1 MYFKVSLTLDMQLL
15 DVFTRA
21 GSIMSSFIFT
31 AISPLIVLSSSTSSL
46 ALETTGALIETT
58 EITAEIISARGVLVA
73 GQSADIAAGMTGR
86 LTSAPYKSGQYIGRG
101 VTLAEFDCNRQQAEL
116 KSKRAAHAT
125 QSLKHDNQ
133 AELLQM
139 GAAGALDVSIARS
152 ERDQIAAEVSV
163 LEIAMKDCTVSAPF
177 PGFITAR
184 HIDAHETAQAGQPL
198 YSINRAGTTEVSVIA
213 PSNWAGWVKQ
223 GAKFTF
229 KVDETGESISA
240 KIQRLSAVVDPVSQ
254 TIEITASLSG
264 KHKGRPGMSG
274 VAIFAPK

>member
-1 MYFKVSLTLDMQLL
+1 MQLWR
-15 DVFTRA
+15 VFIIA
-21 GSIMSSFIFT
+21 GLIMFSYTIS
-31 AISPLIVLSSSTSSL
+31 AISAIILLNLSTSSL
-46 ALETTGALIETT
+46 AT
-58 EITAEIISARGVLVA
+58 EVTEKTAEVTNTASDTLSARGVLVA

-86 LTSAPYKSGQYIGRG
+86 LTSTPYKSGQYVGRG
-101 VTLAEFDCNRQQAEL
+101 VTLAEFDCDRQKAEL

-184 HIDAHETAQAGQPL
+184 HIDAYETAQAGQPL
-198 YSINRAGTTEVSVIA
+198 YSVNRAGTTEVSVIA
-213 PSNWAGWVKQ
+213 PSNWAGWVKK

-240 KIQRLSAVVDPVSQ
+240 NVQRLSAVVDPVSQ
-254 TIEITASLSG
+254 TIEITARLTG

-274 VAIFAPK
+274 VAIFETN

>member
-1 MYFKVSLTLDMQLL
+1 MSFFK
-15 DVFTRA
+15 
-21 GSIMSSFIFT
+21 FT
-31 AISPLIVLSSSTSSL
+31 ATSAVILLGFSTSSL
-46 ALETTGALIETT
+46 SMETPGKAVEA
-58 EITAEIISARGVLVA
+58 AEIADKTVSARGVLIA

-133 AELLQM
+133 AELLKM

-163 LEIAMKDCTVSAPF
+163 LEIAMKDCSVFAPF

-213 PSNWAGWVKQ
+213 PSNWAGWVKK

-229 KVDETGESISA
+229 KVDETGESIAA
-240 KIQRLSAVVDPVSQ
+240 KVQRLSAVVDPVSQ
-254 TIEITASLSG
+254 TIEITARLNG

-274 VAIFAPK
+274 IAIFESN

>member
-1 MYFKVSLTLDMQLL
+1 MSFFK
-15 DVFTRA
+15 
-21 GSIMSSFIFT
+21 FT
-31 AISPLIVLSSSTSSL
+31 ATSAVILLGFSTSSL
-46 ALETTGALIETT
+46 SMETAGNAVEA
-58 EITAEIISARGVLVA
+58 AEIADKTVSARGVLIA

-133 AELLQM
+133 AELLKM

-163 LEIAMKDCTVSAPF
+163 LEIAMKDCTVFAPF
-177 PGFITAR
+177 TGFITAR

-213 PSNWAGWVKQ
+213 PSNWARWVKK

-229 KVDETGESISA
+229 KVDETGESIAA
-240 KIQRLSAVVDPVSQ
+240 KVQRLSAVVDPVSQ
-254 TIEITASLSG
+254 TIEITARLNG

-274 VAIFAPK
+274 IAIFESN

>member
-1 MYFKVSLTLDMQLL
+1 
-15 DVFTRA
+15 
-21 GSIMSSFIFT
+21 MSSFTSIAIF
-31 AISPLIVLSSSTSSL
+31 AIFLLSVSTSSI
-46 ALETTGALIETT
+46 AM
-58 EITAEIISARGVLVA
+58 EISGNPIKTAEAADETVSARGVLIA

-86 LTSAPYKSGQYIGRG
+86 LTSAPFKSGQYVGRG

-125 QSLKHDNQ
+125 QTLKHDNQ

-163 LEIAMKDCTVSAPF
+163 LEIAMKDCIISAPF

-184 HIDAHETAQAGQPL
+184 HIDAHESAQTGQPL

-240 KIQRLSAVVDPVSQ
+240 KVQRLSAVVDPVSQ

-274 VAIFAPK
+274 VAIFETK

>member
-1 MYFKVSLTLDMQLL
+1 MSFFK
-15 DVFTRA
+15 
-21 GSIMSSFIFT
+21 FT
-31 AISPLIVLSSSTSSL
+31 ATSAVILLGFSTSSL
-46 ALETTGALIETT
+46 SMETAGKAVEA
-58 EITAEIISARGVLVA
+58 AEIADKTVSARGVLIA

-133 AELLQM
+133 AELLKM

-163 LEIAMKDCTVSAPF
+163 LEIAIKDCTVFAPF
-177 PGFITAR
+177 TGFITAR

-213 PSNWAGWVKQ
+213 PSNWARWVKK

-229 KVDETGESISA
+229 KVDETGESIAA
-240 KIQRLSAVVDPVSQ
+240 KVQRLSAVVDPVSQ
-254 TIEITASLSG
+254 TIEITARLNG

-274 VAIFAPK
+274 IAIFESN